1 MGRATALT
9 LAEKAKIEAFA
20 SQGLSGYA
28 IAQKLGRSWNV
39 VYNFLRDPTFYGKN
53 MKGRRKRATTEADR
67 RLILRVASN
76 SSDSAKKIRAK
87 SGVNASVSTVR
98 RVLNS
103 SKHLVLKKL
112 QKKPP
117 LNEQRKEARLDFCR
131 EHMSWKNEWKKVV
144 FSDEKKFNFD
154 GPDGFN
160 YYFHDLRKEERFL
173 CRHHSREGGVM
184 VWGSIS
190 YYGTIELEFQ
200 TAKMT
205 SASYKQTLERAF
217 PKFSDIFGPISWTYQ
232 HDNAPIHTAR
242 IVKNWISEQNVNL
255 LQWPAYSPD
264 LNPMENVWGWLS
276 RKIYESGRQFED
288 KNTLIAA
295 INEAWSQVSLN
306 YLKSLYD
313 SMPNRLFET
322 IKSKGGSTH
331 Y

>member
-117 LNEQRKEARLDFCR
+117 LNEQRKEARLDFVESTCLGR
-131 EHMSWKNEWKKVV
+131 TN
-144 FSDEKKFNFD
+144 
-154 GPDGFN
+154 G
-160 YYFHDLRKEERFL
+160 RKWCSLMKR
-173 CRHHSREGGVM
+173 
-184 VWGSIS
+184 
-190 YYGTIELEFQ
+190 
-200 TAKMT
+200 
-205 SASYKQTLERAF
+205 
-217 PKFSDIFGPISWTYQ
+217 
-232 HDNAPIHTAR
+232 
-242 IVKNWISEQNVNL
+242 NL
-255 LQWPAYSPD
+255 ILMA
-264 LNPMENVWGWLS
+264 LM
-276 RKIYESGRQFED
+276 
-288 KNTLIAA
+288 
-295 INEAWSQVSLN
+295 
-306 YLKSLYD
+306 
-313 SMPNRLFET
+313 
-322 IKSKGGSTH
+322 GSTIIFTI
-331 Y
+331 